1 MVQVGGVRNAAHA
14 SAAGHFGV
22 GAGWEGGLISAGK
35 KFPGEELGSEHTSE
49 ERDSAVGKIAGIGR
63 PSDGETDMKADGSGQ
78 GSSPGRDSG
87 RPRGRNQD
95 VLPEILGKQLRAA
108 YGELLSSPVPDAFNE
123 LIKRLEAQEPSTD
136 KAADKPAR
144 SEESSS

>member
-1 MVQVGGVRNAAHA
+1 M
-14 SAAGHFGV
+14 
-22 GAGWEGGLISAGK
+22 SAGK
-35 KFPGEELGSEHTSE
+35 KFPGEELGSEQSGE
-49 ERDSAVGKIAGIGR
+49 ERGSAVGKIARIGR
-63 PSDGETDMKADGSGQ
+63 PGDGETDVKTGGKAGGSGE
-78 GSSPGRDSG
+78 GSAPSRGQDSG

-123 LIKRLEAQEPSTD
+123 LIKRLESQEPRAD
-136 KAADKPAR
+136 KAATDKPAP

>member
-1 MVQVGGVRNAAHA
+1 M
-14 SAAGHFGV
+14 
-22 GAGWEGGLISAGK
+22 SAGK
-35 KFPGEELGSEHTSE
+35 KFPGEELSSEQSSE
-49 ERDSAVGKIAGIGR
+49 ERGSAVGKNARIGR
-63 PSDGETDMKADGSGQ
+63 PGDGETEMKAGGSAE
-78 GSSPGRDSG
+78 GSAPSPRQDSG

-123 LIKRLEAQEPSTD
+123 LIKRLESQEPRAD
-136 KAADKPAR
+136 KAATDKPAP

>member
-1 MVQVGGVRNAAHA
+1 M
-14 SAAGHFGV
+14 
-22 GAGWEGGLISAGK
+22 SAGK
-35 KFPGEELGSEHTSE
+35 KFPGEELSSEHSSE
-49 ERDSAVGKIAGIGR
+49 ERDFAVGKTAEIGR
-63 PSDGETDMKADGSGQ
+63 PKDGKTDMKAGGSDK
-78 GSSPGRDSG
+78 GSSPSQDSG

-123 LIKRLEAQEPSTD
+123 LIKRLESQEPRAD
-136 KAADKPAR
+136 KAAADKPAR

>member
-1 MVQVGGVRNAAHA
+1 MG
-14 SAAGHFGV
+14 
-22 GAGWEGGLISAGK
+22 GGLMSAGK
-35 KFPGEELGSEHTSE
+35 KFPGEELSSEHSTE
-49 ERDSAVGKIAGIGR
+49 ERDSAVGKTAEIGH
-63 PSDGETDMKADGSGQ
+63 SKDGKTDMTAGGPDK
-78 GSSPGRDSG
+78 GSSHGRDSG

-123 LIKRLEAQEPSTD
+123 LIKRLESQEPHAEK

-144 SEESSS
+144 SEESGS